1 MFLPSGRFAYARG
14 FKSQAA
20 AYEAFL
26 DMLNAGEISNAEGE
40 IERYTLNTRE
50 GQAAT
55 RWAVTIP
62 A

>member
-20 AYEAFL
+20 AYEAFC
-26 DMLNAGEISNAEGE
+26 DMLNAGEISNSEGE
-40 IERYTLNTRE
+40 IERYTLRATD
-50 GQAAT
+50 GHAAT